1 MMTEQATH
9 LPAAPQATMQDQT
22 LARWNWGAFTF
33 TWVWAFGMR
42 LWMWAIPLWL
52 INVACYYLIALSFH
66 GGAALQSLP
75 LKGEGGPPAP
85 VALTSSIGQIV
96 WLDVIVNLAAAIALG
111 WMGNRLAWKSRNW
124 NGLLHFRVTQIA
136 WEKYGRPIGI
146 AVLTIVPMYF
156 ILSKFAS

>member
-1 MMTEQATH
+1 
-9 LPAAPQATMQDQT
+9 MQDQT
-22 LARWNWGAFTF
+22 LATWNWGAFTF

-42 LWMWAIPLWL
+42 LWMVAVPLVL
-52 INVACYYLIALSFH
+52 INLACYSVVTMQLWVGTAVQTTETAPQAEQLGHVH
-66 GGAALQSLP
+66 G
-75 LKGEGGPPAP
+75 E
-85 VALTSSIGQIV
+85 T
-96 WLDVIVNLAAAIALG
+96 AAASAVPVMSTSVMQAVLLAVIATVLAGIVLG
-111 WMGNRLAWKSRNW
+111 FVGNRLAWKSRNW